1 MTSKLSIAVP
11 ISNSAPSVG
20 ATGAGGGICEA
31 EALGPETAPP
41 GWLVYRTHDAATPQ
55 MNVRV
60 PADLQARLY
69 AAARRRGV
77 SRSILVRSALEHAAS
92 SPPDLPGPMPIANAS
107 SEPHASLPMGNTPTT
122 GGADTDFVSWIVGQT
137 RLPRPLVL
145 AGIAR
150 GRVRV
155 DGRECRDV
163 TGGAWEGHEITFDGR
178 PV

>member
-1 MTSKLSIAVP
+1 
-11 ISNSAPSVG
+11 
-20 ATGAGGGICEA
+20 
-31 EALGPETAPP
+31 
-41 GWLVYRTHDAATPQ
+41 

-92 SPPDLPGPMPIANAS
+92 SPPDLPGPMPVAAPVSEQGGGESEFVCWLAAS
-107 SEPHASLPMGNTPTT
+107 
-122 GGADTDFVSWIVGQT
+122 T

-145 AGIAR
+145 AGIDR

-163 TGGAWEGHEITFDGR
+163 TGGAWEGHEVTFDGR

>member
-1 MTSKLSIAVP
+1 
-11 ISNSAPSVG
+11 
-20 ATGAGGGICEA
+20 
-31 EALGPETAPP
+31 
-41 GWLVYRTHDAATPQ
+41 

-60 PADLQARLY
+60 PADLQARLH

-92 SPPDLPGPMPIANAS
+92 SPPDLPGPMPIADAS
-107 SEPHASLPMGNTPTT
+107 SERQAV
-122 GGADTDFVSWIVGQT
+122 DTDFVSWIAGQT
-137 RLPRPLVL
+137 HLPRPLVL
-145 AGIAR
+145 AYIAR

-163 TGGAWEGHEITFDGR
+163 TGGAWEGHEVTFDGR